1 MANRRHVTPLVVTAT
16 GYEPTDPEGKAY
28 HAKLK
33 PGSIVGGEIARS
45 RSVVQNAYYWS
56 VLTKVVETTTDYS
69 TPEALHE
76 ACKIETD
83 RVEIVKTMGGRYV
96 KIPSSTAFNS
106 LSHEGFC
113 EYMEAAF
120 RAIEKHF
127 LGGCLI
133 AEFMAHA
140 DRPDTNAAARIMREG
155 NYG

>member
-1 MANRRHVTPLVVTAT
+1 MAMRRHTIPLRVTET
-16 GYEPTDPEGKAY
+16 GYEPMDEAGRAQ

-33 PGSIVGGEIARS
+33 VGATVGAEIARS

-56 VLTKVVETTTDYS
+56 VLTKVVETTTEYS

-83 RVEIVKTMGGRYV
+83 RVEVVKLMGGRYV

-106 LSHEGFC
+106 LTHEGFC
-113 EYMEAAF
+113 QYMEEAF

-127 LGGCLI
+127 LGGVSI
-133 AEFMAHA
+133 DEFMAENGHNVA
-140 DRPDTNAAARIMREG
+140 DLMVKSG
-155 NYG
+155 NMGG